1 MPIGDKIPIVIL
13 TYAPRI
19 PFTCQ
24 NKNFLNDYL
33 NHTREKTSSLKNSEA
48 IATLK
53 LIVCLY
59 RLLNTYLVKQTIEK
73 KEIILVIKNIDLYLH
88 STATLLYSRM

>member
-1 MPIGDKIPIVIL
+1 MPIWDKIPIVIL

-19 PFTCQ
+19 PFTYQ
-24 NKNFLNDYL
+24 NKNFLKDYL

-73 KEIILVIKNIDLYLH
+73 IKEIILVIKNIDLYF
-88 STATLLYSRM
+88 TQYSHVII